1 MTDTDR
7 STPSVPTVPR
17 EVQEAVEAMAD
28 DARAASRVLATAHRS
43 HKDTALRRMAEG
55 IDAGRSVILEANARD
70 LARGREKGMAEN
82 LLDRLALDDARIDAL
97 ITALHELAGQTDP
110 VGQIIDGQTLPNG
123 LRVSRIRGPMG
134 VVGAIYEARP
144 NVTVDIAGLAVKSGN
159 AAMLR
164 GGSAAQETNTAL
176 VGILRDALDAA
187 GFPMDAVQSVDE
199 YGRDGATALML
210 ARGRVDVL
218 VPRGGRG
225 LIQSVV
231 ANARVPVIETG
242 EGNVHIYLGA
252 SAPEQMAVD
261 LVVDSKTDK
270 PSACNSAE
278 TLLIQ
283 EGAPA
288 AEAVLRGLLEAG
300 VRLHADEAAARL
312 AGGLSEQ
319 VLAAQDGDWADE
331 SLALEMSVRVVLD
344 MEEALRHIQR
354 HSTGHTELII
364 TNDLAEADE
373 FVSRVDAATVMVNSS
388 TRFTDGGQLGL
399 GAEVGIST
407 QKLHARGPM
416 GMTELTTSKW
426 VVRGQ
431 GQTRG

>member
-1 MTDTDR
+1 M
-7 STPSVPTVPR
+7 
-17 EVQEAVEAMAD
+17 QEAVEAMAD

-97 ITALHELAGQTDP
+97 IGALHELAGQTDP
-110 VGQIIDGQTLPNG
+110 VGADHRRADPAQRAAGLPDPGADGRGRRDL
-123 LRVSRIRGPMG
+123 RGP
-134 VVGAIYEARP
+134 P

-231 ANARVPVIETG
+231 ATPGCR
-242 EGNVHIYLGA
+242 
-252 SAPEQMAVD
+252 
-261 LVVDSKTDK
+261 
-270 PSACNSAE
+270 
-278 TLLIQ
+278 
-283 EGAPA
+283 
-288 AEAVLRGLLEAG
+288 
-300 VRLHADEAAARL
+300 
-312 AGGLSEQ
+312 
-319 VLAAQDGDWADE
+319 
-331 SLALEMSVRVVLD
+331 
-344 MEEALRHIQR
+344 
-354 HSTGHTELII
+354 
-364 TNDLAEADE
+364 
-373 FVSRVDAATVMVNSS
+373 
-388 TRFTDGGQLGL
+388 
-399 GAEVGIST
+399 
-407 QKLHARGPM
+407 
-416 GMTELTTSKW
+416 
-426 VVRGQ
+426 
-431 GQTRG
+431 